1 MISLYKKIIY
11 LLDNKQ
17 KNFLYIILFLSII
30 GVFLEIVSV
39 GAVFP
44 FLGFLIDDRN
54 AGSSLENLISNYFNF
69 SGKNEAVIVISLIF
83 LFIFLIKN
91 TFLIFLQWISSR
103 FALNL
108 ETNLSK
114 RLYEHYLRLPYLDH
128 LNKNS
133 ATLIRNIKDEIILF
147 RDRIIEH
154 LQKLFLET
162 LTLVSILIL
171 LIIINP
177 LAAIVGFSIMG
188 ITSVIYILFTKKRI
202 YSLAVQRQKFDEV
215 KLKSLQ
221 QTFNGIREI
230 KLSNK
235 EDFFLKIF
243 DVVNFKSLRPNILQ
257 YFFLQIPRFVLEFVG
272 VLSIL
277 SIFFFLFFKGYELN
291 YIIKTIAVYGV
302 ASFRILP
309 SVNRIVQ
316 CNNQIRYGIPVLNLL
331 YSEFKNLNERKIEN
345 SVDKKSILSEKF
357 NSLEIKNLSFFY
369 NSTDKILNNVN
380 AKIKN
385 REIIGIEGKSGSG
398 KSTLVDL
405 LSGLINPKNGKI
417 LINERPL
424 NENLVSWQKNIG
436 YVSQEIFILD
446 DTITNNITF
455 GSEKKDINKI
465 HKLIEILELDGLI
478 KSLPN
483 GLESEV
489 GERGLRI
496 SGGQKQRIGIAR
508 ALYRD
513 PEVII
518 FDEATNAL
526 DKVLEKKIINNIKN
540 QGNKTIIIISH
551 NLDSVKNLCT
561 QVFTIKNN
569 NLTLGS

>member
-188 ITSVIYILFTKKRI
+188 ITSVIYILFTKK
-202 YSLAVQRQKFDEV
+202 K
-215 KLKSLQ
+215 
-221 QTFNGIREI
+221 N
-230 KLSNK
+230 
-235 EDFFLKIF
+235 
-243 DVVNFKSLRPNILQ
+243 
-257 YFFLQIPRFVLEFVG
+257 
-272 VLSIL
+272 
-277 SIFFFLFFKGYELN
+277 IFF
-291 YIIKTIAVYGV
+291 
-302 ASFRILP
+302 S
-309 SVNRIVQ
+309 S
-316 CNNQIRYGIPVLNLL
+316 
-331 YSEFKNLNERKIEN
+331 SETKI
-345 SVDKKSILSEKF
+345 
-357 NSLEIKNLSFFY
+357 
-369 NSTDKILNNVN
+369 
-380 AKIKN
+380 
-385 REIIGIEGKSGSG
+385 
-398 KSTLVDL
+398 
-405 LSGLINPKNGKI
+405 
-417 LINERPL
+417 
-424 NENLVSWQKNIG
+424 
-436 YVSQEIFILD
+436 
-446 DTITNNITF
+446 
-455 GSEKKDINKI
+455 
-465 HKLIEILELDGLI
+465 
-478 KSLPN
+478 
-483 GLESEV
+483 
-489 GERGLRI
+489 
-496 SGGQKQRIGIAR
+496 
-508 ALYRD
+508 
-513 PEVII
+513 
-518 FDEATNAL
+518 
-526 DKVLEKKIINNIKN
+526 
-540 QGNKTIIIISH
+540 
-551 NLDSVKNLCT
+551 
-561 QVFTIKNN
+561 
-569 NLTLGS
+569 